1 MKIEKIKNICFGT
14 LIFAMLLMVA
24 PISVYVKTGN
34 ITPIVIN
41 TILTL
46 GCVAIPAGIA
56 TLVLMG
62 ITRDKSYKTPME
74 RLNSAYITLC
84 IVTILLIEAILG
96 EYIVLGHEN
105 YWIINPVTLLGI
117 FAVACIPLGAIF
129 QLVVR
134 IDHQLRI
141 KKSLAQRG

>member
-1 MKIEKIKNICFGT
+1 MKIEKIKNICFGI

-24 PISVYVKTGN
+24 PIGVYVNTGD

-46 GCVAIPAGIA
+46 GCIAIPAGIA
-56 TLVLMG
+56 TLVLMS
-62 ITRDKSYKTPME
+62 ITRNKSYKTPME

-141 KKSLAQRG
+141 KKSHAERG

>member
-1 MKIEKIKNICFGT
+1 MKTKIKNICFGT
-14 LIFAMLLMVA
+14 LISAMLLMVA

-34 ITPIVIN
+34 ITPIIIN

-56 TLVLMG
+56 TLVLMS
-62 ITRDKSYKTPME
+62 ITRDKSYKAPME
-74 RLNSAYITLC
+74 RLNTAYITLC
-84 IVTILLIEAILG
+84 IVAVLLIEAVLG

-141 KKSLAQRG
+141 KKRLAQRG